1 MIRNCLAMQ
10 MKWSA
15 AEKMRVNLINFIY
28 KFLCDI
34 ATNIVNELFIP
45 FTTRTRER
53 RDKGGDLKKK
63 D

>member
-15 AEKMRVNLINFIY
+15 AEKVRVNLINFIY

-45 FTTRTRER
+45 SQQGRER
-53 RDKGGDLKKK
+53 GGIRVEI
-63 D
+63 